1 MINDKNT
8 AVPGVATGPEV
19 KCNVNGFVVR
29 QEVARGADRLT
40 EAKNI
45 LTELYSN
52 NPREIRYA
60 GMLIAKMQCTESNC
74 LERAEL

>member
-29 QEVARGADRLT
+29 QEVARGVDRFT
-40 EAKNI
+40 AAKNI

-52 NPREIRYA
+52 NEREIRYA
-60 GMLIAKMQCTESNC
+60 GMLIEKMQCTESNC